1 MEQRVCAYC
10 GHPLDPLQG
19 EYMETNGEFYY
30 CSYDC
35 FKRDFDKDFG
45 PDNWREA
52 TEDEAQEYGAH
63 YMVRDFPGGS
73 WRSIDVFWTDWEDEM
88 TEEDW
93 ARYEA
98 KVFAFKVRIGGKNM
112 FDDLIKDIK
121 EAAEVRAEVRQNNI
135 YVENMKR
142 NIMKVNTDIKEAKDR
157 GVSYTRFTVDP
168 RYRTDLTGLYN
179 DKGYTIEEGW
189 IRW

>member
-1 MEQRVCAYC
+1 
-10 GHPLDPLQG
+10 
-19 EYMETNGEFYY
+19 
-30 CSYDC
+30 
-35 FKRDFDKDFG
+35 
-45 PDNWREA
+45 
-52 TEDEAQEYGAH
+52 
-63 YMVRDFPGGS
+63 
-73 WRSIDVFWTDWEDEM
+73 
-88 TEEDW
+88 
-93 ARYEA
+93 
-98 KVFAFKVRIGGKNM
+98 M
-112 FDDLIKDIK
+112 FDDLIKGIK